1 MDPAL
6 WWTAAI
12 ILTLLCLSGF
22 FSGSETALTAVDRGT
37 MHQMAAKGSK
47 GAATALSLTEDNERL
62 IGSILLGNNLV
73 NVLATALATVFFTAL
88 LGDTGVAYA
97 TLVMTI
103 LVTVFAEVAPKTY
116 AITNPDRMSMTVAPA
131 IQVVV
136 KLCSPIVS
144 AVTLLVRTVFRL
156 LGLNVDADAHA
167 LAPYDRLRGQIAIQA
182 EEGSVDKADRDRL
195 IAALDL
201 RDRDL
206 AEIMRHRRDIE
217 SISVDE
223 GPEAIVDFCL
233 ASAHTRIPLWRG
245 EPENI
250 VGVLHA
256 KDLLRAVNRHTA
268 GAENMGEAIAALD
281 VMSVAM
287 KPWFVPDTRALED
300 QLRAFLKRRS
310 HFALVVDEYGVLQ
323 GLVTLEDIL
332 EEIVGEIADEHDIDI
347 EQFQREGDGSFVV
360 PGSMTIR
367 DVNRAF
373 DWELPSDEAT
383 TIAGLL
389 IHEAQAIPTAG
400 QVFAFHGL
408 RFEVIERERHQITKL
423 RLTTLNGA
431 KPGSQPAAQPE
442 AATGG

>member
-1 MDPAL
+1 
-6 WWTAAI
+6 
-12 ILTLLCLSGF
+12 
-22 FSGSETALTAVDRGT
+22 
-37 MHQMAAKGSK
+37 
-47 GAATALSLTEDNERL
+47 
-62 IGSILLGNNLV
+62 
-73 NVLATALATVFFTAL
+73 
-88 LGDTGVAYA
+88 
-97 TLVMTI
+97 
-103 LVTVFAEVAPKTY
+103 
-116 AITNPDRMSMTVAPA
+116 
-131 IQVVV
+131 
-136 KLCSPIVS
+136 
-144 AVTLLVRTVFRL
+144 
-156 LGLNVDADAHA
+156 
-167 LAPYDRLRGQIAIQA
+167 
-182 EEGSVDKADRDRL
+182 
-195 IAALDL
+195 
-201 RDRDL
+201 
-206 AEIMRHRRDIE
+206 
-217 SISVDE
+217 
-223 GPEAIVDFCL
+223 
-233 ASAHTRIPLWRG
+233 
-245 EPENI
+245 
-250 VGVLHA
+250 
-256 KDLLRAVNRHTA
+256 
-268 GAENMGEAIAALD
+268 
-281 VMSVAM
+281 
-287 KPWFVPDTRALED
+287 
-300 QLRAFLKRRS
+300 FLKRRS